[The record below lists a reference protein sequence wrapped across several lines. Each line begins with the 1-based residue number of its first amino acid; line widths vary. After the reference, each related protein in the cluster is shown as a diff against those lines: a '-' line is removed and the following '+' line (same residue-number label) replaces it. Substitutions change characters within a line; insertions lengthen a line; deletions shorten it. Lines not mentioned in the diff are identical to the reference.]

1 MNRAPLAFTLGA
13 NAAGFLFHPGAKRG
27 MIEDLIMEFEDTPPD
42 TAQSL
47 DALGRAQGEIAETLT
62 GFMVGLCRFAALA

>member
-1 MNRAPLAFTLGA
+1 
-13 NAAGFLFHPGAKRG
+13 

-47 DALGRAQGEIAETLT
+47 DALGRAQANIAETLT
-62 GFMVGLCRFAALA
+62 GFMVGFCRFTGLA